1 MAITGNK
8 GEWSELY
15 VFLRLLADG
24 EIFAADENLNK
35 INSMFFPILKI
46 IREETIG
53 KRKDYYT
60 GSDIR
65 ICVDDEIIEIPAKR
79 FSEEAEYLLMQI
91 KATSG
96 KPLTSE
102 KTEDFMKVINVER
115 LKSRRRNKADI
126 IIQIHD
132 IQTGYKPEVGFS
144 IKSKL
149 GEPATLLNASK
160 ATNFI
165 FKIVGKRDKLEYIK
179 KNLVAIQGVKKPTN
193 QNKSIGVKEILFE
206 IEKLKCG
213 LKFYATDDR
222 FSNNLMMTDSLMP
235 IIISEMLTTY
245 YSGKTKNTVKA
256 IVEQLIN
263 DNPLSIKQEK
273 ATIFYTHKAKSL
285 LCAIALGMVATVEWN
300 GTDEATGGYIVV
312 KENGDV
318 VAYHIYNRDKFK
330 DYLFINTKFETS
342 QRFDSLP
349 PSKKKGFDYG
359 YIYGNDDKLF
369 IKLNLQ
375 IRFL

>member
-24 EIFAADENLNK
+24 EIFVADENLNK
-35 INSMFFPILKI
+35 INSMFFPISKI

-53 KRKDYYT
+53 KRKDYCT
-60 GSDIR
+60 GSDVC
-65 ICVDDEIIEIPAKR
+65 ICVDGKTIKIPSKR
-79 FSEEAEYLLMQI
+79 FSEEAEYLLTQI
-91 KATSG
+91 KTTSG
-96 KPLTSE
+96 KPFTSE
-102 KTEDFMKVINVER
+102 KTEDFMKVISVER

-206 IEKLKCG
+206 IEKLECG
-213 LKFYATDDR
+213 LKFCATDDR

-235 IIISEMLTTY
+235 IIISKMLTTY
-245 YSGKTKNTVKA
+245 YSGKTKNTLKA

-263 DNPLSIKQEK
+263 DNPLSIQQEK
-273 ATIFYTHKAKSL
+273 ATIFYTHKVKSL